1 MVGFMAKLAVVSEA
15 AEGPMAVLV
24 GDYLAS
30 CKARGLSPN
39 TLQNSYGY
47 PLRKVLLPFC
57 DRENIAD
64 VSGLTS
70 RALDRLAGGLLDN
83 GGERG
88 PLSRHSVHAYMRA
101 INHFLV
107 WAKRE
112 GEPVEAK
119 TQLPKLHGPV
129 YEHRSAGIEGGF
141 PRGGAANGEV
151 RGRPRA
157 RLGEVLPHR
166 GDEGR
171 VPAGRF

>member
-1 MVGFMAKLAVVSEA
+1 MAKLAVGSE

-24 GDYLAS
+24 EDYLAS
-30 CKARGLSPN
+30 CTARGISPN

-57 DRENIAD
+57 DRESIAD

-70 RALDRLAGGLLDN
+70 RALDRLAGGLLDK

-88 PLSRHSVHAYMRA
+88 QLSPHSVHAYMRA
-101 INHFLV
+101 VNHFLA

-119 TQLPKLHGPV
+119 AQLPKLPK
-129 YEHRSAGIEGGF
+129 
-141 PRGGAANGEV
+141 AA
-151 RGRPRA
+151 
-157 RLGEVLPHR
+157 LEVLSR
-166 GDEGR
+166 EEIKAMEDKATAERDKLIIRTLAATGVR
-171 VPAGRF
+171 VGELVRLRTTPLISHT